1 MSVNSVSSNHTLY
14 QVNAQAINQKV
25 QQNLSNL
32 GSALQSGNLTGAQ
45 QALTAFE
52 QVLNMSQPG
61 NRSQTISS
69 SSGNNKLSSDLSA
82 LENDLKSQ
90 NTTSAQADFNQLI
103 QDLQSVQKGHHH
115 HHHSHYTQSNSN
127 GQNPTANG
135 TNLFT
140 NSSSGG
146 NSSNTASLNVGSN
159 INLSA

>member
-1 MSVNSVSSNHTLY
+1 MSVNSVSSNHALY
-14 QVNAQAINQKV
+14 QVNAQATNQKV

-52 QVLNMSQPG
+52 QVLNMSKTG
-61 NRSQTISS
+61 NPSQTFSS

-115 HHHSHYTQSNSN
+115 HHSHYAQSNSN
-127 GQNPTANG
+127 GQNPAANA
-135 TNLFT
+135 TNSFS

-146 NSSNTASLNVGSN
+146 NPGNASNLTVGSN